1 MILVLF
7 LVMFDF
13 GPVPGNVYSSDCI
26 SGLLQTLIAS
36 VVPKAVLFPFV
47 WLDSRDPCHPGISP
61 YLTLI
66 LRIKGVFLGGTGV
79 CKVSTSFT
87 CSARESWQ
95 LARRG
100 VQGFCI
106 WAILVFS

>member
-26 SGLLQTLIAS
+26 SDLLQTLIAS
-36 VVPKAVLFPFV
+36 VVPKAVLLPFV
-47 WLDSRDPCHPGISP
+47 PFDSRDPCHPGISP

-66 LRIKGVFLGGTGV
+66 LRIKGVFLGGAGV
-79 CKVSTSFT
+79 CKVSTSLVVPE
-87 CSARESWQ
+87 SLGNLREEVS
-95 LARRG
+95 R
-100 VQGFCI
+100 
-106 WAILVFS
+106 VFASGLFLSSRK